1 MLGDL
6 INVAERRSLPN
17 LVAGSAQRVHFDT
30 QQKYPTAEDF
40 HPQTSEGGMTTSV
53 VESTTGVK
61 TQAQIFEA
69 VRAIGARFRDE
80 LQLSLF
86 GFDVI
91 IDDKTGGFLVID
103 VNYFP
108 SYKELED
115 FDQLLRQHICRL
127 CGR

>member
-1 MLGDL
+1 M
-6 INVAERRSLPN
+6 AERQSLPN
-17 LVAGSAQRVHFDT
+17 LAAGSAQRVHFDT

-40 HPQTSEGGMTTSV
+40 HPEATLDVATTESV
-53 VESTTGVK
+53 VEGDHQSK
-61 TQAQIFEA
+61 TQEQIFEA
-69 VRAIGARFRDE
+69 VRAIGARFRDQ

-108 SYKELED
+108 SYKELDD
-115 FDQLLRQHICRL
+115 FDHVLRRHIRQICER
-127 CGR
+127 

>member
-1 MLGDL
+1 
-6 INVAERRSLPN
+6 VAERRSLPN
-17 LVAGSAQRVHFDT
+17 LVAGFAQRVHFDT

-40 HPQTSEGGMTTSV
+40 HPEAALNAVTTDSV
-53 VESTTGVK
+53 VEGDNLAK
-61 TQAQIFEA
+61 TQEQIFEA
-69 VRAIGARFRDE
+69 VRAIGARFRDQ

-108 SYKELED
+108 SYKELDD
-115 FDQLLRQHICRL
+115 FDHVLRRHIRQICER
-127 CGR
+127 

>member
-17 LVAGSAQRVHFDT
+17 LAAGSAQRVHFDT
-30 QQKYPTAEDF
+30 QKKYPTAEDF
-40 HPQTSEGGMTTSV
+40 HPS
-53 VESTTGVK
+53 STTTAEDVADK
-61 TQAQIFEA
+61 AATKDQAEIFDA
-69 VRAIGARFRDE
+69 VRAIGVLLRE
-80 LQLSLF
+80 KLQLSLF

-91 IDDKTGGFLVID
+91 IADDTGDMLVID

-115 FDQLLRQHICRL
+115 FDHILRQHIRQT
-127 CGR
+127 CGV